1 MSKVTSRMTKS
12 IVKNVRRP
20 GAVPAFVTALGVLG
34 FIALQRAL
42 STLVTLVGY
51 AGTPTVGETS
61 GLYELEQPD
70 LTALL
75 WLGAGQEL
83 LLVAVPLAFG
93 VFVSLWIL
101 APIADELHL
110 RFVVARSVLAAG
122 VGTLL
127 VFLVGI
133 ITWFVIAVGESGSL
147 FGNSFPWPSG
157 VLEALLQALV
167 TALSV
172 FVATLPVVILG
183 GVLLR
188 NWLRGRDE
196 PHEVSGILDEV

>member
-1 MSKVTSRMTKS
+1 MV
-12 IVKNVRRP
+12 
-20 GAVPAFVTALGVLG
+20 AL
-34 FIALQRAL
+34 
-42 STLVTLVGY
+42 
-51 AGTPTVGETS
+51 
-61 GLYELEQPD
+61 
-70 LTALL
+70 
-75 WLGAGQEL
+75 
-83 LLVAVPLAFG
+83 PLAFG

-133 ITWFVIAVGESGSL
+133 IAWFVVAVGEMGSV

-157 VLEALLQALV
+157 VLDSLLQALV
-167 TALSV
+167 TALYV
-172 FVATLPVVILG
+172 FVGTLPVVILG

-188 NWLRGRDE
+188 NWLRERDE